1 MASSNLDQIR
11 DELVNLFDQQ
21 LSILEDEVFGV
32 VTESELREYESKKD
46 RIENLYA
53 QLLRRAS
60 A

>member
-60 A
+60 G